1 MHSFINTVRILLI
14 AALLCLPVT
23 AVVAADARGLI
34 AVSATVQPVVHVQQS
49 FNSKLIISAIDIQRG
64 YVEVPA
70 VRMQVSSNSAQG
82 YALDVLPVNNVF
94 SSVVIRGL
102 DGDVMLGAD
111 GGAVV
116 QRWQHGQTVS
126 LNLNFQFALR
136 PDVAEGEYSWPLH
149 LSVRPL

>member
-1 MHSFINTVRILLI
+1 MLSSFILARASTFAV
-14 AALLCLPVT
+14 LCSC
-23 AVVAADARGLI
+23 AVVATAAQTRSTI
-34 AVSATVQPVVHVQQS
+34 AVSATVQPVVRVQQNV
-49 FNSKLIISAIDIQRG
+49 NSRLTITAADIQRG
-64 YVEVPA
+64 YVEVPGA

-102 DGDVMLGAD
+102 NGDVMLGAD

-136 PDVAEGEYSWPLH
+136 PDVQAGEYSWPVH

>member
-1 MHSFINTVRILLI
+1 MPASAGESRSTV
-14 AALLCLPVT
+14 
-23 AVVAADARGLI
+23 
-34 AVSATVQPVVHVQQS
+34 AVSATVQPVVRVQQS
-49 FNSKLIISAIDIQRG
+49 SSPNHRLVISSMDIQRG
-64 YVEVPA
+64 YVEVPSA

-82 YALDVLPVNNVF
+82 YALDVLPVSNVF

-102 DGDVMLGAD
+102 EGDVVLGAD

-136 PDVAEGEYSWPLH
+136 PDVQPGEYSWPVH